1 MTLVLS
7 NSVVLVTPPFRAWAD
22 SSGAHSSPG
31 GHPHFHPACC
41 SGQTHLRVVASGA
54 SPAFSCFPATR
65 KLVQLGL
72 CLLSAPEMVKG
83 DPIGSATDIWGAG
96 VLTYIM

>member
-1 MTLVLS
+1 MVLF
-7 NSVVLVTPPFRAWAD
+7 LKAPDPPTPTPP
-22 SSGAHSSPG
+22 
-31 GHPHFHPACC
+31 ACLFLLLC
-41 SGQTHLRVVASGA
+41 HRNLD
-54 SPAFSCFPATR
+54 
-65 KLVQLGL
+65 QLNL

>member
-1 MTLVLS
+1 MPQVAHISWWPPPLLS
-7 NSVVLVTPPFRAWAD
+7 CLLTYKACCPDFTHDVVTWPWSCSLRPQIPTPTPPA
-22 SSGAHSSPG
+22 SSGSS
-31 GHPHFHPACC
+31 
-41 SGQTHLRVVASGA
+41 ASGN
-54 SPAFSCFPATR
+54 
-65 KLVQLGL
+65 LDQLDL